1 MSLTKTEHL
10 GLNVFQQ
17 TQETTTLVRDVLRS
31 IADDTTDS
39 NMNILDRAVFDLQSN
54 IKDVETHAVPTTR
67 KVNGKELSTDVILT
81 AKDVT
86 AIPDS
91 QKGAAGG
98 VAELGDDGVVPSEQ
112 MPGYAVTSGVCA
124 MDQTCPGGPLKVDNI
139 RGNTI
144 LGGTPA
150 YDAPVSMESV
160 KGPLKLHMAGKNL
173 VRPVWELESQG
184 QNGVTCARNGNSFTL
199 SGTNSGSSGINFYI
213 QRYDTANAFSL
224 PAGTYTLSGMPV
236 RETNEALLLGL
247 YRRLPGG
254 TNEQLAYDYGTPS
267 RNEQTFTLSEATDN
281 LFLAIVVG
289 VGVNA
294 DGVTV
299 TPQIEV
305 GSQATDYQT
314 PSNTAVEIP
323 LLGTDG
329 QILEPLREVSGKL
342 TGESGAAYPFLDRIV
357 RHGGV
362 WAVERNVRE
371 YDLSEAS
378 WTKNTDYMYP
388 YIGDYAIKSGTISN
402 YVKCTHFPARG
413 DASSQSAGAWL
424 GTFFVIGNDVLPNGA
439 DTTVEKMKTYCQ
451 TQDSNGTPVK
461 VCVPIDPPVYEE
473 LHQDVQVI
481 LNTLCVPGGTCS
493 VWFEGDILPS
503 GADIGLPRGDY
514 PCSGVEGAYRWLAE
528 LSSPLPTPTRDDL
541 YAWALEQQRGGVFA
555 TDGGVTTKNVPES
568 GDLTGILSVTEQ
580 GTDVSMIVFGP
591 TGKLHTATRI
601 AGVWR
606 GWTTL
611 YSPLSKPTPADL
623 GAAAASHGTH
633 VSFST
638 TVPKVAGT
646 AAVGTATT
654 VARSDH
660 VHPAQTT
667 VSGNAGT
674 ATKLATARTIRTNL
688 GSTSTASFDG
698 SANVTP
704 GITGTLPVANGG
716 TGLRASPSLLVNL
729 GSTSAANV
737 MASSPRPGVTGTL
750 PVARGGTGATTA
762 AAARTALGVT
772 PANIGAL
779 PLSGGTMTGDITM
792 EGKAIICKLMD
803 GAEAGTMIG
812 GGIDPS
818 SNPVLALA
826 ATNSGRPVR
835 ILNVASPIDINDATP
850 KTYVDNTIR
859 EIIASEIGAINDI
872 LDTINGEV
880 V

>member
-54 IKDVETHAVPTTR
+54 IKDVETHAEDKSNPHKVTAAQSGAVPTTR

-124 MDQTCPGGPLKVDNI
+124 MGQTCPGGPLKVDNI

-150 YDAPVSMESV
+150 YDAPVSLKSV
-160 KGPLKLHMAGKNL
+160 AGPLKLHIAGKNL
-173 VRPVWELESQG
+173 IDFSKATKTG
-184 QNGVTCARNGNSFTL
+184 TASGVSFSISDDGVISL
-199 SGTNSGSSGINFYI
+199 SGVCDRPDSAAFIFPFGSGRERGVF
-213 QRYDTANAFSL
+213 L
-224 PAGTYTLSGMPV
+224 PAGTYHLSGLPESYADNSV
-236 RETNEALLLGL
+236 RIYVNL
-247 YRRLPGG
+247 YNAKNQSVGSYITSDEGGISFSMEQGAWVTVNLRISDG
-254 TNEQLAYDYGTPS
+254 TNVDG
-267 RNEQTFTLSEATDN
+267 
-281 LFLAIVVG
+281 IVIR
-289 VGVNA
+289 
-294 DGVTV
+294 
-299 TPQIEV
+299 PQIEA
-305 GSQATDYQT
+305 GNQGTSYEL
-314 PSNTAVEIP
+314 PSSTTVEIP
-323 LLGTDG
+323 LIGKDG
-329 QILEPLREVSGKL
+329 QELEPLRM
-342 TGESGAAYPFLDRIV
+342 AYGGNSSARTAYYDRIV
-357 RHGGV
+357 RRNGV
-362 WAVERNVRE
+362 WCIERSVAERE
-371 YDLSEAS
+371 LTDAAWGTGNSYAAPYFDGSGLKDGAAS
-378 WTKNTDYMYP
+378 YLP
-388 YIGDYAIKSGTISN
+388 F
-402 YVKCTHFPARG
+402 CTHFPPR
-413 DASSQSAGAWL
+413 AGAAAGQATGVW
-424 GTFFVIGNDVLPNGA
+424 VGNILVVGNQVLPNGA
-439 DTTVEKMKTYCQ
+439 STTKEELKAFCAAQAEAGKPVTVVYALKT
-451 TQDSNGTPVK
+451 PA
-461 VCVPIDPPVYEE
+461 YEE
-473 LHQDVQVI
+473 LHQDIQVL
-481 LNTLCVPGGTCS
+481 LNTLSVPGGVCS

-528 LSSPLPTPTRDDL
+528 LSSPLPTPAQDDL

-568 GDLTGILSVTEQ
+568 GALTGILSVTEQ

-606 GWTTL
+606 GWTTP
-611 YSPLSKPTPADL
+611 YSPISKPTPADL

-716 TGLRASPSLLVNL
+716 TG
-729 GSTSAANV
+729 
-737 MASSPRPGVTGTL
+737 
-750 PVARGGTGATTA
+750 ATTA

-792 EGKAIICKLMD
+792 EGKAIICKLKD

-850 KTYVDNTIR
+850 KSYVDNTIR